1 MVICVSKA
9 GGVLDALYVVA
20 TPLAVAAGDTEP
32 HGGEAQ
38 STFQLTPLLVGSLL
52 TTAVICAVP
61 PARMVLAL
69 ELKVIV
75 TFGGGGGGLLS
86 PPQALKR
93 AIRVI
98 AANMRSGGMGRITR
112 TSPVGNAD

>member
-1 MVICVSKA
+1 M
-9 GGVLDALYVVA
+9 
-20 TPLAVAAGDTEP
+20 
-32 HGGEAQ
+32 
-38 STFQLTPLLVGSLL
+38 
-52 TTAVICAVP
+52 AVICAVP
-61 PARMVLAL
+61 PARIVLAL

-98 AANMRSGGMGRITR
+98 AANKRSEGMGRITG
-112 TSPVGNAD
+112 TSPVGNADEEPV